1 MEYHEQN
8 YPFVFS
14 FILQCCIKSRL
25 HSGSDSLL
33 LLQCNVYI
41 VDVCAFMCVLALQC

>member
-8 YPFVFS
+8 DLFAFS

-25 HSGSDSLL
+25 HSGSDSFL
-33 LLQCNVYI
+33 LLQCSVYT